1 MPPTV
6 GPTTKSPAA
15 WTPAAKS
22 SANGVSAF
30 LKSDWLAWRNTPEPV
45 APGLFPPELIV
56 QVKALACELPAT
68 HHVPLSRWSLDEL
81 TQHICQS
88 GLVAQLSS
96 STLWRWLHEDAIRPW
111 QHRCWIFP
119 RDPGFAL
126 KAGRIL
132 DLYQHQWQGQELH
145 ADEYVLSTDE
155 KTSIQARCRVHE
167 TVPPQPGLPMK
178 VEHEY
183 ERKGAWAYLAAWDV
197 HRAKLFGRCEPKSGI
212 APFDRLVAQVMNQ
225 EPYRS
230 ARRVFWIMDNGSSHR
245 GERSVQRLQDLYPN
259 VQVVHGPVH
268 ASWLN
273 QIEIYFS
280 IIQRKVLTPN
290 DFPNLE
296 AVADRLE
303 HFERHYEVIAKPFEW
318 KFTRNDLNELLQ
330 RLQPSSQLAT
340 ALAA

>member
-1 MPPTV
+1 M
-6 GPTTKSPAA
+6 
-15 WTPAAKS
+15 S
-22 SANGVSAF
+22 SAM
-30 LKSDWLAWRNTPEPV
+30 
-45 APGLFPPELIV
+45 
-56 QVKALACELPAT
+56 
-68 HHVPLSRWSLDEL
+68 
-81 TQHICQS
+81 
-88 GLVAQLSS
+88 
-96 STLWRWLHEDAIRPW
+96 
-111 QHRCWIFP
+111 
-119 RDPGFAL
+119 
-126 KAGRIL
+126 RI
-132 DLYQHQWQGQELH
+132 W
-145 ADEYVLSTDE
+145 
-155 KTSIQARCRVHE
+155 IQARRRLHA
-167 TVPPQPGLPMK
+167 TVPPAPGLPMK

-197 HRAKLFGRCEPKSGI
+197 HRAKLFGRCDTQSGI
-212 APFDRLVAQVMNQ
+212 APFDRLVAQVMSQ

-245 GERSVQRLQDLYPN
+245 GDRSVQRLQSRYAN

-303 HFERHYEVIAKPFEW
+303 RFERHYEAIAKPFEW
-318 KFTRNDLNELLQ
+318 KFTRDDLTELIK
-330 RLQPSSQLAT
+330 RLDRHSQPAS

>member
-1 MPPTV
+1 M
-6 GPTTKSPAA
+6 
-15 WTPAAKS
+15 
-22 SANGVSAF
+22 
-30 LKSDWLAWRNTPEPV
+30 SDWPAWRNVLDPV
-45 APGLFPPELIV
+45 GPGLFPPELIV
-56 QVKALACELPAT
+56 QVKALACELPAR
-68 HHVPLSRWSLDEL
+68 HNVPLSRWSLDEL
-81 TQHICQS
+81 TQHVCHS
-88 GLVAQLSS
+88 GLVAQLSN
-96 STLWRWLHEDAIRPW
+96 STLWRWLHKDAIRPW

-119 RDPGFAL
+119 RDADFAL

-132 DLYQHQWQGQELH
+132 DLYEHHWQGQELRE
-145 ADEYVLSTDE
+145 DEFVLSTDE
-155 KTSIQARCRVHE
+155 KTSIQARCRLHE

-197 HRAKLFGRCEPKSGI
+197 HRAKLFGRCEAKSGI
-212 APFDRLVAQVMNQ
+212 APFDRLVAQVMSQ

-245 GERSVQRLQDLYPN
+245 GERSVQRLQCRYAN
-259 VQVVHGPVH
+259 VHVVHGPVH

-303 HFERHYEVIAKPFEW
+303 RFERHYEAIAKPFEW
-318 KFTRNDLNELLQ
+318 KFTRDDLTELLK
-330 RLQPSSQLAT
+330 RLGRNSQPST